1 MKRPIDIVDIKQAV
15 KQGQITAYVK
25 DGKIYIKNDSGECVQ
40 IGEIDNDG
48 HEEKVY

>member
-15 KQGQITAYVK
+15 KQGEITAYVK
-25 DGKIYIKNDSGECVQ
+25 DGKIYIKNEIGECVQ
-40 IGEIDNDG
+40 IGEADDR